1 MLSVLH
7 VFEFSQQKL
16 IAQLRCIPFV
26 DIAVDQRRLCS
37 LFKMVLGC
45 FQSPESTFNIV
56 PQFPFCKTKF
66 SFTGAAAAASR
77 TAFKNPGINLHLPTA
92 NRFTLA
98 SISIS
103 GKKKN
108 YASLHKLLQ
117 SISQLHKR
125 AGGVT

>member
-56 PQFPFCKTKF
+56 PQFPLCKKL
-66 SFTGAAAAASR
+66 SF
-77 TAFKNPGINLHLPTA
+77 
-92 NRFTLA
+92 
-98 SISIS
+98 
-103 GKKKN
+103 
-108 YASLHKLLQ
+108 LLQ
-117 SISQLHKR
+117 VLRLQPRERLLKIP
-125 AGGVT
+125 A